1 MNTDYTCTYITLLY
15 RYSTCYICMWIIT
28 GHITCPL
35 YYMYAKEWKRGGALL
50 YASSFPFYVV
60 KGMQLNH
67 KYV

>member
-1 MNTDYTCTYITLLY
+1 
-15 RYSTCYICMWIIT
+15 MWIIT